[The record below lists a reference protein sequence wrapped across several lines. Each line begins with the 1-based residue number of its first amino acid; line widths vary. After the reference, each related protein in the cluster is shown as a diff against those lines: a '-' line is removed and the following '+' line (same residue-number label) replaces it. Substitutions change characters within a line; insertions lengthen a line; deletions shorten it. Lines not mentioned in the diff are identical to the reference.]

1 MEISPFTIYLITQ
14 LDSLKTSVLAI
25 TIFAIFISCILG
37 LSCIFVSSSE
47 TANCFKIFKR
57 ASIITVILI
66 LITAIIPSSKSMI
79 AIYTI
84 PEIVNN
90 PSIQQLPKDIINFIH
105 NALNQPK

>member
-14 LDSLKTSVLAI
+14 LDSLKTTVSAI
-25 TIFAIFISCILG
+25 TFFAIVISFTLG
-37 LSCIFVSSSE
+37 LNCIFGPLSE
-47 TANCFKIFKR
+47 TANCFKVFKK

-66 LITAIIPSSKSMI
+66 LITTIIPSSKSMI

-90 PSIQQLPKDIINFIH
+90 PSIQQLPKDIIDFIQ